1 VKGENAAICAV
12 TEGIVS
18 DQPQGEWQLPY
29 PPQQPRGQ
37 QPPGWDPGQPP
48 YQGQPYGIPGGV
60 PPYPG
65 YGYGPGPPW
74 PGQSRRGHYIL
85 IAIGA
90 GIAAVAVAIV
100 VAVLV
105 PASGTHNVSAGST
118 GGSGSYFDM
127 QDLSGDTYQV
137 TLDKIVDPGKPSGLF
152 SNPGPGTRDV
162 GVVFTIQAIKGSPQ
176 DENADLDATVVG
188 SNGHTYSGGIDTD
201 IVGYSN
207 FDGGQ
212 INVAQGDSVTGV
224 VVFSV
229 PNGIRVKQVQW
240 SGTAGLGAPATWSVN
255 G

>member
-1 VKGENAAICAV
+1 
-12 TEGIVS
+12 VS

-29 PPQQPRGQ
+29 P
-37 QPPGWDPGQPP
+37 
-48 YQGQPYGIPGGV
+48 
-60 PPYPG
+60 G
-65 YGYGPGPPW
+65 YGYGPEPPW
-74 PGQSRRGHYIL
+74 AGQSQRGHYIL

-90 GIAAVAVAIV
+90 GVAAVVIGIV
-100 VAVLV
+100 VAFLV
-105 PASGTHNVSAGST
+105 PASGSHSVPAGST
-118 GGSGSYFDM
+118 GGIGSYFDM

-152 SNPGPGTRDV
+152 SNPGPGTRLV
-162 GVVFTIQAIKGSPQ
+162 GVVFTVQALKGSPQ
-176 DENADLDATVVG
+176 DEDADLDATVVG

-212 INVAQGDSVTGV
+212 VNVAQGDSVTGV

-229 PNGIRVKQVQW
+229 PNGIKVTQVQW
-240 SGTAGLGAPATWSVN
+240 SETAGLGSPDVWSVN